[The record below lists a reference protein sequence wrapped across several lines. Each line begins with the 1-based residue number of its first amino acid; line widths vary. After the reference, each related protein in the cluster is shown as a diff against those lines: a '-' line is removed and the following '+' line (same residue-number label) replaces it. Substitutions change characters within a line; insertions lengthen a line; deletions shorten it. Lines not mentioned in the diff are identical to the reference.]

1 MSKSEIPVDEV
12 AGDVDPSLCPRG
24 ATMRRKGLVGKGL
37 KGGTGIA
44 RGDVLKG
51 LRDRKA
57 GAESEGSCADEKGRE
72 WNGIGGG
79 GPNEDAPGRGG
90 SEGGTV
96 CNGGT

>member
-1 MSKSEIPVDEV
+1 MSKSETPVDEV
-12 AGDVDPSLCPRG
+12 ASDTDPSLCPGG
-24 ATMRRKGLVGKGL
+24 ATMRRNGLVGKGL
-37 KGGTGIA
+37 KGGTGMA

-57 GAESEGSCADEKGRE
+57 GAESEGRCAAEKGRE

-90 SEGGTV
+90 SEGSAV
-96 CNGGT
+96 CTGGI